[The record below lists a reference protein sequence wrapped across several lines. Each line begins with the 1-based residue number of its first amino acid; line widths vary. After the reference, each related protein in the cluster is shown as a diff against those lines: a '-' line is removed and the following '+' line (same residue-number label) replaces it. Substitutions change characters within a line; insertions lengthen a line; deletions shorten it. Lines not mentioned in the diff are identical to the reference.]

1 VWVLFYLFC
10 LLTIRI
16 SFIFFSLS
24 FFAGLESSSNT
35 LTSHP
40 LKEPLRTI
48 ENGVQTLDDT
58 KHEHPLRHHFSI
70 NRAKNDGG
78 DEHHNLVVSYE
89 NSIVNEYS
97 EYLESFEVK

>member
-1 VWVLFYLFC
+1 MGTVLP
-10 LLTIRI
+10 
-16 SFIFFSLS
+16 FFPPNNSHLIYFFS

-48 ENGVQTLDDT
+48 ENGVHTLDDT

-70 NRAKNDGG
+70 NRAKNDDG

-97 EYLESFEVK
+97 EYYWVIF